1 MAYRSRIIRPLF
13 LILVLAA
20 AAVGVAP
27 PASAG
32 GPPLWR
38 AEAGPVTFHF
48 LGTFHLLRPEVE
60 WITSEVIAAF
70 DASEKMVLELSPEQQ
85 SPALIAFLIA
95 QKGLYK
101 DGKTLKAE
109 IGEEEYLRLV
119 GQASELGFP
128 ESMLRNFKPWYAAVA
143 MTVQFSQ
150 AHGFDPEYGVEH
162 ILSQE
167 ARHAGKPII
176 GLETADEQ
184 LSALADLPMDIQIK
198 MLSETLDELA
208 SLPDIWGAMIVA
220 WTEGDIETLEELM
233 FQFLN
238 TEPQV
243 YEQVITVRNRNWV
256 ERINSL
262 ASKQGSYLIAVGV
275 AHLIGPDSL
284 LVMLA
289 AEGYEIE
296 RIEAQ
301 KQPSE
306 EPEKEPEEKP
316 AEGAKEET
324 E

>member
-1 MAYRSRIIRPLF
+1 MAFGSRKFRPLF
-13 LILVLAA
+13 LLLVLAA
-20 AAVGVAP
+20 VAVGMVP

-48 LGTFHLLRPEVE
+48 LGTFHLLTPEVE
-60 WITSEVIAAF
+60 WITPEVLAAF

-85 SPALIAFLIA
+85 SPGLIAFLIA
-95 QKGLYK
+95 QKGTYK
-101 DGKTLKAE
+101 DGKTLKDE

-119 GQASELGFP
+119 DQASALGFP
-128 ESMLRNFKPWYAAVA
+128 EAMLRKFKPWYAAVV

-150 AHGFDPEYGVEH
+150 VHGFDPEYGVEN

-220 WTEGDIETLEELM
+220 WAEGDIETLEELM

-243 YEQVITVRNRNWV
+243 YEQLITVRNRNWV
-256 ERINSL
+256 DRINRL

-289 AEGYEIE
+289 GEGYQIE

-301 KQPSE
+301 EEPSE
-306 EPEKEPEEKP
+306 EPAQKPEEEPEEK
-316 AEGAKEET
+316 AG
-324 E
+324 

>member
-38 AEAGPVTFHF
+38 AEAGLATFHF
-48 LGTFHLLRPEVE
+48 LGTFHLLTPEVE
-60 WITSEVIAAF
+60 WNTPEIIAAF
-70 DASEKMVLELSPEQQ
+70 DASDKMVLELSPEQQ
-85 SPALIAFLIA
+85 SPGLIAFLIA
-95 QKGLYK
+95 QKGIYK
-101 DGKTLKAE
+101 GGKTLKDE
-109 IGEEEYLRLV
+109 IGDEEYLRLV
-119 GQASELGFP
+119 GQASALGFP
-128 ESMLRNFKPWYAAVA
+128 ESMLRSFKPWYAAVA

-150 AHGFDPEYGVEH
+150 VHGFDPEYGVEKV
-162 ILSQE
+162 LSQE

-208 SLPDIWGAMIVA
+208 SLPDTWGAMIVA
-220 WTEGDIETLEELM
+220 WAEGDIETLEELM

-243 YEQVITVRNRNWV
+243 YEQLITARNRNWV
-256 ERINSL
+256 GRINSL

-284 LVMLA
+284 LKMLA
-289 AEGYEIE
+289 AEGYQIE
-296 RIEAQ
+296 RIENQGEPIKAPDQ
-301 KQPSE
+301 KP
-306 EPEKEPEEKP
+306 
-316 AEGAKEET
+316 
-324 E
+324 

>member
-1 MAYRSRIIRPLF
+1 MAYRSRIFRPLF
-13 LILVLAA
+13 LLVALAIA
-20 AAVGVAP
+20 ALGAAP

-38 AEAGPVTFHF
+38 AEAGPVTLHF
-48 LGTFHLLRPEVE
+48 LGTFHLLTSEVE
-60 WITSEVIAAF
+60 WITPEVIAAF

-101 DGKTLKAE
+101 DGKSLKDE

-119 GQASELGFP
+119 SQASELGFP
-128 ESMLRNFKPWYAAVA
+128 ESMLRTFKPWYAAVA

-150 AHGFDPEYGVEH
+150 VHGFDPEYGVEN
-162 ILSQE
+162 ILSEE

-184 LSALADLPMDIQIK
+184 LSALADLPMDVQIK

-208 SLPDIWGAMIVA
+208 NLPDIWGAMIVA
-220 WTEGDIETLEELM
+220 WSEGDIETLEELM

-238 TEPQV
+238 TEPEV
-243 YEQVITVRNRNWV
+243 YEKLITERNRNWV

-284 LVMLA
+284 LIMLA
-289 AEGYEIE
+289 AEGYRIE
-296 RIEAQ
+296 RIEAREE
-301 KQPSE
+301 PGE
-306 EPEKEPEEKP
+306 EPEEEPEEEP
-316 AEGAKEET
+316 AAEAGEES

>member
-1 MAYRSRIIRPLF
+1 MAYRSRIFRPLF
-13 LILVLAA
+13 LLLVLAA
-20 AAVGVAP
+20 AVVGVAP
-27 PASAG
+27 PALAG

-38 AEAGPVTFHF
+38 AEAGPTTFHF
-48 LGTFHLLRPEVE
+48 LGTFHLLTPEVE
-60 WITSEVIAAF
+60 WINPEILAAF
-70 DASEKMVLELSPEQQ
+70 DASDKMVLELSPEQQ
-85 SPALIAFLIA
+85 SPGLFAFLIA
-95 QKGLYK
+95 QKGIYK
-101 DGKTLKAE
+101 DGKTLKDE

-150 AHGFDPEYGVEH
+150 VHGFDPEYGVESV
-162 ILSQE
+162 LSQE
-167 ARHAGKPII
+167 ARDVGKPII

-184 LSALADLPMDIQIK
+184 LSALADLPMDIQVR

-220 WTEGDIETLEELM
+220 WAGGDIETLEELM

-243 YEQVITVRNRNWV
+243 YEQLITVRNRNWV
-256 ERINSL
+256 GRINSL
-262 ASKQGSYLIAVGV
+262 ASKPGSYLIAVGV

-284 LVMLA
+284 LTMLA
-289 AEGYEIE
+289 AEGYQIE

-301 KQPSE
+301 EELSE
-306 EPEKEPEEKP
+306 EPEQEPEEEPEEKT
-316 AEGAKEET
+316 G
-324 E
+324 

>member
-1 MAYRSRIIRPLF
+1 MAFGSRKFRPLF
-13 LILVLAA
+13 LLLVLAA

-48 LGTFHLLRPEVE
+48 LGTFHLLTPEVE
-60 WITSEVIAAF
+60 WITPEVLAAF

-95 QKGLYK
+95 QKGIYK
-101 DGKTLKAE
+101 DGKTLKDE

-128 ESMLRNFKPWYAAVA
+128 ESMLRTFKPWYAAVA

-150 AHGFDPEYGVEH
+150 VHGFDPEYGVEN

-220 WTEGDIETLEELM
+220 WAEGDIETLEELM

-243 YEQVITVRNRNWV
+243 YEQLITVRNRNWV
-256 ERINSL
+256 DRINRL
-262 ASKQGSYLIAVGV
+262 ASKPGSYLIAVGV

-289 AEGYEIE
+289 GEGYQIE

-301 KQPSE
+301 EEPSE
-306 EPEKEPEEKP
+306 EPEQEPEEEPEEKT
-316 AEGAKEET
+316 G
-324 E
+324 